1 MIANDGPFCPVS
13 SFEKYLSVLNP
24 MNEYLFQRPKSSG
37 EGEIWYDNMVVGDN
51 TLGKKMK
58 VISHQAE
65 FSTIYTNNS
74 IRATTITILDRS
86 GFESA
91 THHVGKRK
99 QKQKQHKNL
108 QRNRCKHKKKTWRA
122 ALWL

>member
-1 MIANDGPFCPVS
+1 
-13 SFEKYLSVLNP
+13 

-37 EGEIWYDNMVVGDN
+37 EGEIWYDNMAVGEN

-65 FSTIYTNNS
+65 LSTIYTNHS

-86 GFESA
+86 GFEARHIMSVSG
-91 THHVGKRK
+91 HKR
-99 QKQKQHKNL
+99 KQHKNL
-108 QRNRCKHKKKTWRA
+108 QQNRYKHKNKHGGQPYGCN
-122 ALWL
+122 